1 MPIRSASPSDFEE
14 IRNLLEKKGLPTAD
28 LTSSDMQRFFVC
40 QADEPISDR
49 LAMLR
54 TVAIL
59 PRHRLRSG
67 DGEICGTVG
76 FETYGPEAVV
86 RSLAAQSEQGDE
98 KTKARLLRRA
108 EQEARKGGAERLYVW
123 TTNFELFKWQGYEE
137 VSLEDVPTP
146 ITRVLVADRFPEATL
161 MRKHVELGAS
171 RPPKAPARTNR
182 SEIRTL
188 DTWATR

>member
-1 MPIRSASPSDFEE
+1 
-14 IRNLLEKKGLPTAD
+14 
-28 LTSSDMQRFFVC
+28 MQRFFVC

-67 DGEICGTVG
+67 DGGICGTVG

-86 RSLAAQSEQGDE
+86 HSLAAQSEQGDE
-98 KTKARLLRRA
+98 ETKARLLKRV
-108 EQEARKGGAERLYVW
+108 ERKAQKDGAERFYLW
-123 TTNFELFKWQGYEE
+123 ATNVEYFKWQDYEE
-137 VSLEDVPTP
+137 VSPEDVPTP
-146 ITRVLVADRFPEATL
+146 ITRGLVADRFPEATL